1 MDLTSDWL
9 ELLGLFRSH
18 QVEFIVVGAYAL
30 ALHGCPRNTGD
41 IDLLVNPTPEN
52 AHRVM
57 EALTEFGFGG
67 LGLTWEDF
75 TRLDQVVQLGRVPAR
90 VDLLTS
96 ITGVTWSEAF
106 AGRSTGQLGGI
117 PVHFLGRDQYLAN
130 KRATGRLQDLA
141 DLAAL
146 GEE

>member
-1 MDLTSDWL
+1 
-9 ELLGLFRSH
+9 
-18 QVEFIVVGAYAL
+18 
-30 ALHGCPRNTGD
+30 
-41 IDLLVNPTPEN
+41 
-52 AHRVM
+52 
-57 EALTEFGFGG
+57 
-67 LGLTWEDF
+67 LTWEDF